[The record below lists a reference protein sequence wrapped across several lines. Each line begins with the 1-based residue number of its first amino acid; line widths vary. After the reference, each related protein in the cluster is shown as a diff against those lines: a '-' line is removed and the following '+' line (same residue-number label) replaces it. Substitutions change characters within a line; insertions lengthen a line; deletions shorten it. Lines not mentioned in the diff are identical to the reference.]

1 MLEGT
6 QTQDDHD
13 LYAWR
18 EHVERAWNLRGEY
31 RNLSQR
37 VDEPYVDYLESLF
50 FYYGE
55 NVRVAEKATAEG

>member
-6 QTQDDHD
+6 QTQDVHALD
-13 LYAWR
+13 AWR
-18 EHVERAWNLRGEY
+18 EQVEQAWNLRGEY
-31 RNLSQR
+31 RSLSQR
-37 VDEPYVDYLESLF
+37 VDEPYGDYLESLF

>member
-6 QTQDDHD
+6 QTQDDHGLD
-13 LYAWR
+13 AWR
-18 EHVERAWNLRGEY
+18 EQVKRAFNLRGEY
-31 RNLSQR
+31 RSLSQR
-37 VDEPYVDYLESLF
+37 VDEPYGDYLESLF

>member
-6 QTQDDHD
+6 QPQDDHGLD
-13 LYAWR
+13 AWR
-18 EHVERAWNLRGEY
+18 EQVERVWNLRGEY
-31 RNLSQR
+31 RSLSQR

-55 NVRVAEKATAEG
+55 NVRAAEKASAEG